1 LGRACR
7 YISYIMVLIGTMSIC
22 ATLHFVETPFAKTF
36 TTAGW
41 PKQLQPR
48 PTVMLMLADI
58 LINAYK
64 TINEGLEAKGK
75 FVSGIAVR
83 LKKYCRLGVDMHVWV
98 VGCGSSAL
106 RE

>member
-1 LGRACR
+1 
-7 YISYIMVLIGTMSIC
+7 MVLIGTMSIC